1 MTLNF
6 HKKPQR
12 DFVFHF
18 FFKFLLFLIYFIFFA
33 LYFFF
38 STPQLD
44 RAVITTGQDS
54 LESDSEET
62 ARAGPRGR

>member
-1 MTLNF
+1 MTRPILG
-6 HKKPQR
+6 KSR
-12 DFVFHF
+12 SI
-18 FFKFLLFLIYFIFFA
+18 L
-33 LYFFF
+33 
-38 STPQLD
+38 QLD